1 MKLILSAV
9 LLAALMISGCQD
21 GEPSAPVLE
30 IGYQKQ
36 LFIDDFVVSSTRGV
50 SRVLHP
56 IQRYSGNPVI
66 VGAAPGERWSVS
78 PNGRAVLF
86 DEETEQFKMWY
97 MTSQIDP
104 KAHAGIQYK
113 VSYAVSEDGYQWTKP
128 NLGLVQWEGSRENN
142 MLPWGTTWMRRAN
155 VIKDPRD
162 PDASRRFKMTYV
174 DIFDGKSAVT
184 KAYSAD
190 GIYWLLNG
198 DGNPWFRKPH
208 NGNLLGWDPRV
219 EKFIFY
225 VRMPGSPNSVGRATS
240 PDLEIWSDAETILA
254 PDPDESQRHFKGLA
268 SFLYEGVYLGWLWVF
283 EKSGDEWVRAD
294 SELAFSRDGIQWS
307 RPFPGGFILSKGEPG
322 SWDSELSIPV
332 APVVYDGKLWTY
344 YWGENI
350 PCGAESLKKIQEGW
364 IEEGERKQRATG
376 LAQLR
381 LDGFVSL
388 TTSTKDATVT
398 TRTLVPVEGRLT
410 VNANTRGQLRVE
422 ILDRKGD
429 PIPGFGAMDCD
440 PVMTDSLAHVIS
452 WKGQTSLSQLQ
463 GRKIQIR
470 FHLRDTDLYAFQFSP
485 PE

>member
-56 IQRYSGNPVI
+56 LLRYSGNPVI
-66 VGAAPGERWSVS
+66 VGDAPGERWSVS

-128 NLGLVQWEGSRENN
+128 NLGLVQSEGSRENN

-190 GIYWLLNG
+190 GIHWLLNG

-240 PDLEIWSDAETILA
+240 PDFETWSDAETILA

-283 EKSGDEWVRAD
+283 EKSGDEWVRAY

-350 PCGAESLKKIQEGW
+350 PYGTESLKKIQEGW

-410 VNANTRGQLRVE
+410 VNANTRGQLRIE
-422 ILDRKGD
+422 ILDRKGE
-429 PIPGFGAMDCD
+429 PIPGFGTMDGD

-452 WKGQTSLSQLQ
+452 WKGQMSLSQLQ

>member
-21 GEPSAPVLE
+21 GEPSPPVLE

-56 IQRYSGNPVI
+56 LLRYSGNPVI
-66 VGAAPGERWSVS
+66 VGDAPGERWSVS

-128 NLGLVQWEGSRENN
+128 NLGLVQSEGSRENN

-174 DIFDGKSAVT
+174 DIFDGTSAVT

-190 GIYWLLNG
+190 GIHWLLNG

-240 PDLEIWSDAETILA
+240 PDFETWSDAETILA

-332 APVVYDGKLWTY
+332 APVIYDGKLWTY

-350 PCGAESLKKIQEGW
+350 PYGRESLKKIQEGW

-422 ILDRKGD
+422 ILDRMGD

-470 FHLRDTDLYAFQFSP
+470 FHLRDSDLYAFQFSP

>member
-1 MKLILSAV
+1 MKLILAAV

-56 IQRYSGNPVI
+56 LQRSSGNPVI
-66 VGAAPGERWSVS
+66 VGDAPGERWSVS

-128 NLGLVQWEGSRENN
+128 NLGLVQSEGSRENN